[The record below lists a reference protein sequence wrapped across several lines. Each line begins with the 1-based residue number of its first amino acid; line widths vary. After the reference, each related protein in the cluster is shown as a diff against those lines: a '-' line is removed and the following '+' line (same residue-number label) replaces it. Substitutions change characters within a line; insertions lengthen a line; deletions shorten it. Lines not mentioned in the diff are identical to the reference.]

1 MNDAVEKALN
11 NEPLLGFSFYTANQ
25 VGILKSLGS
34 EIVDLLDSSIFE
46 NNDGGIRSENF
57 TKLYGL
63 FWLWTLGSF
72 EVTSVMSR
80 MNCRI

>member
-63 FWLWTLGSF
+63 FVARKKRF
-72 EVTSVMSR
+72 YQVASVMSR